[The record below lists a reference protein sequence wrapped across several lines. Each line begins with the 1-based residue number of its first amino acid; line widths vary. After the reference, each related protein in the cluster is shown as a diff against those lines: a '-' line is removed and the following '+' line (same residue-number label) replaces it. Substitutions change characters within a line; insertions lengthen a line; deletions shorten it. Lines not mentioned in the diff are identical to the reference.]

1 MNSLKTTILL
11 ASLTGLLVIV
21 GNIAGGTHGMMIM
34 LIFSIGMNFCTYWY
48 SHKIILKM
56 YGAKVVTAQEAPD
69 LVRMVA
75 NLAKKAD
82 MPMPTVCIME
92 TNVPNAFATGRN
104 PENGV
109 VAVTTGIMRA
119 LNYQELEGVVAH
131 ELAHIKNRDTLIS
144 TIAASIAGIIT
155 MIASIAK
162 WGAILGGGRGGND
175 NNAAGMIGFLFL
187 IILAP
192 LAATVIQLAV
202 SRSREY
208 SADETGGRMCGN
220 PAALASALRK
230 IEAHARQAVM
240 PQATP
245 ATSSLFIINP
255 LGGARGGVMSSL
267 FSTHPATD
275 SRVKK
280 LEDLAKQMK

>member
-11 ASLTGLLVIV
+11 ASLTGLLVLA
-21 GNIAGGTHGMMIM
+21 GNMVGGTNGMMIM
-34 LIFSIGMNFCTYWY
+34 LVISLGMNFFSYWY
-48 SHKIILKM
+48 SDKLVLKM
-56 YGAKVVTAQEAPD
+56 YGAKIVTAEDAPD

-82 MPMPTVCIME
+82 MPMPKVCIME

-109 VAVTTGIMRA
+109 VAVTTGIMRT

-131 ELAHIKNRDTLIS
+131 ELSHIKNRDTLIS
-144 TIAASIAGIIT
+144 TVAASIAGLIT
-155 MIASIAK
+155 MIATMAK
-162 WGAILGGGRGGND
+162 WGAILGGRDSNNSMGG
-175 NNAAGMIGFLFL
+175 MVGFLFL

-192 LAATVIQLAV
+192 LAATIIQLAV

-208 SADETGGRMCGN
+208 GADATGGRISGN
-220 PAALASALRK
+220 PLALANALRK
-230 IEAHARQAVM
+230 IEASAKQAVM
-240 PQATP
+240 PNATP

-255 LGGARGGVMSSL
+255 LSGSAASAMSSL

-275 SRVKK
+275 SRIKK
-280 LEDLAKQMK
+280 LEELAQQMK